1 MLNCKENNLVLYD
14 MKKWKVESG
23 KRILRKSEHLWCETR
38 VSEGNI
44 ERQPAG
50 RSEKLARETAKSK
63 KRILRRAK
71 TRSDDCRTDDNPEEM
86 RGQEVAAIVEQNSR
100 GLFCPSGRK

>member
-1 MLNCKENNLVLYD
+1 MFYKL
-14 MKKWKVESG
+14 KVESG
-23 KRILRKSEHLWCETR
+23 
-38 VSEGNI
+38 
-44 ERQPAG
+44 
-50 RSEKLARETAKSK
+50 

-100 GLFCPSGRK
+100 GLFRPSGRK